1 MKKNIIILGD
11 SFVLGNTTSEETFP
25 FHLNKIIQSDHKQF
39 QVLNAGISGHGT
51 DQEYLFFVKNI
62 LPRIKPQILIWNV
75 NENDVYD
82 NIDRPL
88 FDLKNNKLEKIPA
101 WKSGFYLNAIFLS
114 YLPDYFKNQSRAVN
128 LISTNLSRLRLFHI
142 TEKDKTAWSIKKIN
156 YEINEMQKLSKLNG
170 FKLII
175 AISPNKAIADDLPA
189 KYKGLNNI
197 NEIKKTLKDVEIID
211 QNEYFINFKSST
223 QKSENNTELFLN
235 EKDEFPIEAWHPNSF
250 GNYLMARSLMD
261 QISGYLD

>member
-1 MKKNIIILGD
+1 
-11 SFVLGNTTSEETFP
+11 
-25 FHLNKIIQSDHKQF
+25 
-39 QVLNAGISGHGT
+39 
-51 DQEYLFFVKNI
+51 
-62 LPRIKPQILIWNV
+62 
-75 NENDVYD
+75 
-82 NIDRPL
+82 
-88 FDLKNNKLEKIPA
+88 
-101 WKSGFYLNAIFLS
+101 
-114 YLPDYFKNQSRAVN
+114 
-128 LISTNLSRLRLFHI
+128 
-142 TEKDKTAWSIKKIN
+142 
-156 YEINEMQKLSKLNG
+156 MQKLSKLNG